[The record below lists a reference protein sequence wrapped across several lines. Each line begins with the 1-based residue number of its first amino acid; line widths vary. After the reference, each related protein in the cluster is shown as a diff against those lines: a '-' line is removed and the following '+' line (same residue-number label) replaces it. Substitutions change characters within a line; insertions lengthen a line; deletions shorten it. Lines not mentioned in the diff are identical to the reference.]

1 MPALLT
7 TIAPYLKERYAPKIR
22 RQLSDET
29 VALAR
34 IEQSSANI
42 SSDTEGKYVTFPVH
56 VRRNSGIG
64 SRLENDPLPQPGNQG
79 YASARVNLK
88 HAYGGIE
95 VTGQAIDM
103 ADSDPK
109 SFARTI
115 EEETSRLKDDL
126 RKDLNRQLYGDGT
139 GAISTVRSAG
149 TGVNIV
155 PVADAKLFQLNEI
168 VDIITV
174 PSTVAVA
181 ARTITSV
188 DLTAGANTIT
198 LSGAT
203 FNVAVGQL
211 IVRKDSVNKEITGY
225 GSIIGNTGT
234 LYNIS
239 SVTEPE
245 WKSVVRAN
253 GGTARQLTEGLM
265 TEITDQIR
273 TNGGK
278 TTLILYSLGVRR
290 SYANLLMQL
299 RQTTNTT
306 AFKGGF
312 SALAFTTD
320 RGEIPVVADP
330 DAPIGSALF
339 INEDALTFY
348 RDAPWRWLDRDG
360 SMWKQTTDSSGVYD
374 KWYAHLVERHELA
387 TDRRNTHG
395 KLTDL
400 IES

>member
-7 TIAPYLKERYAPKIR
+7 TIEPYLKERYAPKIR

-34 IEQSSANI
+34 IEQSSTNI

-115 EEETSRLKDDL
+115 EEETSRLKEDL

-139 GAISTVRSAG
+139 GAISTVKTLSAS
-149 TGVNIV
+149 TNV
-155 PVADAKLFQLNEI
+155 VAVLDARLFQLNER
-168 VDIITV
+168 VDIVTA
-174 PSTVAVA
+174 PSTVAVTD
-181 ARTITSV
+181 RTITSI

-198 LSGAT
+198 LSGAA
-203 FNVAVGQL
+203 FAVAVGQL
-211 IVRKDSVNKEITGY
+211 IVRKNSINKEITGY
-225 GSIIGNTGT
+225 GSIVQSTGI
-234 LYNIS
+234 LYNINPTS
-239 SVTEPE
+239 EPE
-245 WKSVVRAN
+245 WKSVVRGNA
-253 GGTARQLTEGLM
+253 GTPRQLTEGLM
-265 TEITDQIR
+265 TELTDQIR

-290 SYANLLMQL
+290 SYANLLTQL
-299 RQTTNTT
+299 RQVTNTT

-330 DAPIGSALF
+330 DAPLGGALF
-339 INEDALTFY
+339 LNEDALTFY

-360 SMWKQTTDSSGVYD
+360 SMWKQSTDSNGVYD

-395 KLTDL
+395 RITDL